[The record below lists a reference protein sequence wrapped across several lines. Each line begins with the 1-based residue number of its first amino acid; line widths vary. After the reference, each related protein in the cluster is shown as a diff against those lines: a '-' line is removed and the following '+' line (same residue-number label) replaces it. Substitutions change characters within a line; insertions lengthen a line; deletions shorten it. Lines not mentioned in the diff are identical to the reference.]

1 MESKYCPWCMN
12 KNRKTELE
20 FSVIDDMA
28 GQYMHPN
35 KIKYC
40 VVCGRELYSEKEEA
54 KGGRM
59 NNENRGLY
67 QKYIVLKADTGKEVV
82 DCFILRPK
90 KDPAAV
96 AALREYA
103 RVTDNKNLAN
113 DILLWIEAVKEEAW
127 NKRYGNGMDKRQ

>member
-1 MESKYCPWCMN
+1 
-12 KNRKTELE
+12 
-20 FSVIDDMA
+20 
-28 GQYMHPN
+28 
-35 KIKYC
+35 
-40 VVCGRELYSEKEEA
+40 
-54 KGGRM
+54 M

-67 QKYIVLKADTGKEVV
+67 QKYIVLKADTGKEAV

-113 DILLWIEAVKEEAW
+113 DILLWIEAVKEEAE
-127 NKRYGNGMDKRQ
+127 KALED